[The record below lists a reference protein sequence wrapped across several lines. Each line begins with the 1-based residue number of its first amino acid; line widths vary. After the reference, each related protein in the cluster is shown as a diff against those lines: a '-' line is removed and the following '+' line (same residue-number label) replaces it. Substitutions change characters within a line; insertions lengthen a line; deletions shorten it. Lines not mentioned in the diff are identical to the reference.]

1 VQRIKIEFFD
11 LKQYIP
17 TVIMAESVIN
27 ASTSTMNTGFI
38 ICKCGKTTTFKEAGN
53 DGRPK
58 FCNDCYTP
66 KKREPP
72 TISPMTA
79 PDSKSFITYSKR
91 EGKSDKYNKNA
102 RGGIN
107 LERNAERDHRPQ
119 YHNDGSNDN
128 RSFAKICS
136 RHTYSEIIAWAD
148 AHRTLGTFL
157 PEIKLLPGHNGD
169 LRK

>member
-1 VQRIKIEFFD
+1 
-11 LKQYIP
+11 
-17 TVIMAESVIN
+17 MAEPVITTPT
-27 ASTSTMNTGFI
+27 ASQGFI
-38 ICKCGKTTTFKEAGN
+38 ICKCGKTTTFKEAGS

-79 PDSKSFITYSKR
+79 PDSKSFPPHKR

-102 RGGIN
+102 RGG
-107 LERNAERDHRPQ
+107 ERNVDRDYKPPY
-119 YHNDGSNDN
+119 YHDGSTDN
-128 RSFAKICS
+128 RSFAQICS
-136 RHTYSEIIAWAD
+136 RHKYSEIIAWAE

-157 PEIKLLPGHNGD
+157 PEEK
-169 LRK
+169 